1 MPMMFQAATS
11 ALEELKVDIEELVAQ
26 VSHLPLPFPSPGLV
40 GTNHAI
46 KHVHTTT

>member
-26 VSHLPLPFPSPGLV
+26 VSPSPSPSPRPAWWVL
-40 GTNHAI
+40 I
-46 KHVHTTT
+46 MR